1 MRNLII
7 TISVLIY
14 ILSGIVIYRAL
25 GIPVNNSYYQKQP
38 QLVEPK
44 DLSPKAEEIKN
55 QLAKEQERNQAVVKE
70 LQATIAK
77 LEDKLTISDKADQ
90 LITETQQTEKKA
102 KILAVIGSG
111 AFRVGQVELSEDF
124 NNTAQVIVTDI
135 MASPDYRVVIEGHT
149 DNIPISN
156 GKPYSDNMELSFL
169 RAKAV
174 SSILV
179 KNGLSP
185 ERISVVGY
193 GATRPIDSNETVV
206 GRINNRRVEVK
217 LIQKDEEF

>member
-1 MRNLII
+1 MRNFII
-7 TISVLIY
+7 TISVLLY

-25 GIPVNNSYYQKQP
+25 GIPVHNSYYQKQP
-38 QLVEPK
+38 QSVEPEA
-44 DLSPKAEEIKN
+44 LSPKAKEIKN
-55 QLAKEQERNQAVVKE
+55 QLAREQARNEEVAEE
-70 LQATIAK
+70 LQDTIAK
-77 LEDKLTISDKADQ
+77 LEDKLSINEKEGQ
-90 LITETQQTEKKA
+90 LNAETQGPAKKA

-124 NNTAQVIVTDI
+124 NSTAQGIVTDI
-135 MASPDYRVVIEGHT
+135 KASPDYRVVIEGHT
-149 DNIPISN
+149 DNIPISK

-179 KNGLSP
+179 KSGISP

-193 GATRPIDSNETVV
+193 GSTRPIDSNETVS

-217 LIQKDEEF
+217 LIPEDEEF

>member
-1 MRNLII
+1 MRNFLI
-7 TISVLIY
+7 TISILLY
-14 ILSGIVIYRAL
+14 IFSGIVIYRAL
-25 GIPVNNSYYQKQP
+25 EIPVNNSYYQKQP
-38 QLVEPK
+38 QSVEPK
-44 DLSPKAEEIKN
+44 DLSHKAKEIKN
-55 QLAKEQERNQAVVKE
+55 QLAREQERNQAVVKE
-70 LQATIAK
+70 LQSTIAK

-124 NNTAQVIVTDI
+124 NNTAQSIVTDI
-135 MASPDYRVVIEGHT
+135 KASPDYRVVIEGHT
-149 DNIPISN
+149 DNMPISK

-193 GATRPIDSNETVV
+193 GATLPIDSNETAV
-206 GRINNRRVEVK
+206 GRMSNRRVEVK
-217 LIQKDEEF
+217 LIPNDEEF